1 MQKTLKHSKV
11 VIFADSREPEEVFR
25 ELSNYDCIVKRKML
39 HVADYILSE
48 AAAVE
53 RKTYSDF
60 LRSIIDKRLFEQLS
74 RLSKEFKKPVLIIEG
89 SRREDISIHKN
100 AVRGALAAVALD
112 YGVPVIWARDVEDTA
127 GIIFWMAKREQAES
141 GREVSV
147 RGKRRARSMEEQQEF
162 LVSGLPNVNTVIA
175 KRLLKHFKTP
185 RSVFSAPEAE
195 LKKVKSIGKKKAGN
209 ILKLLGS
216 EYKES

>member
-1 MQKTLKHSKV
+1 MQKTLKHNKV

-25 ELSNYDCIVKRKML
+25 ELSNYDCIVKKKLL

-48 AAAVE
+48 TVAVE

-74 RLSKEFKKPVLIIEG
+74 QLSTEFKKPVLIIEG
-89 SRREDISIHKN
+89 RRHEDINIHKN

-112 YGVPVIWARDVEDTA
+112 YGVPIIWTKNVEDTA
-127 GIIFWMAKREQAES
+127 GIIFWMAKREQIES
-141 GREVSV
+141 GREVSI

-162 LVSGLPNVNTVIA
+162 LISGLPNVNTVIA
-175 KRLLKHFKTP
+175 KRLLTYFKTP
-185 RSVFSAPEAE
+185 RGIFNAGEAE
-195 LKKVKSIGKKKAGN
+195 LKKVKSIGKKKAKN
-209 ILKLLGS
+209 ILKLL
-216 EYKES
+216 ETKYKEG